1 MNMTIDN
8 LKAGVMEPEA
18 RDKGKEQK
26 YAKDSDH
33 LPEYVKSLIDE
44 KSQAINRLYSRQG
57 DGTLKLN
64 LQDPLFQEA
73 STMYERNYSSTMD
86 DAYPRSIMI
95 NMFFRG
101 DQAAFDEALR
111 DGDIYETENKKK
123 GGKPFYAFTK
133 YRVASEEGKKKD
145 HRLQS
150 SKAVNNAV
158 ADELLQAFQSDLDKK
173 TAHPPS
179 HSHKPVYK
187 PSVHSTPYKPESL
200 ISQILKPYTPRSQK
214 VLGFRVWGLAF
225 FLGFKGEG

>member
-18 RDKGKEQK
+18 RDKGKAQK

-33 LPEYVKSLIDE
+33 LPEYVKSLMDE

-111 DGDIYETENKKK
+111 DGDIYETDNKKK

-150 SKAVNNAV
+150 SKAVNMR
-158 ADELLQAFQSDLDKK
+158 LQTSCCR
-173 TAHPPS
+173 P
-179 HSHKPVYK
+179 
-187 PSVHSTPYKPESL
+187 
-200 ISQILKPYTPRSQK
+200 
-214 VLGFRVWGLAF
+214 FRVTWTKRQPTHPATATNPYINLLYILHLTSPKA
-225 FLGFKGEG
+225 L

>member
-1 MNMTIDN
+1 MAVPRDRVFIRNLVFAASERMIRDLVAATWKEFEHEPYVFCLRDCVARGGCTVVGCTDEWVESEGEAGNTEALKEKQTPKPKAVNKKPAASMSDGATEKEAAPSMNMTIDN

-18 RDKGKEQK
+18 RDKGKAQK

-33 LPEYVKSLIDE
+33 LPEYVKSLMDE

-111 DGDIYETENKKK
+111 DGDI
-123 GGKPFYAFTK
+123 
-133 YRVASEEGKKKD
+133 
-145 HRLQS
+145 L
-150 SKAVNNAV
+150 
-158 ADELLQAFQSDLDKK
+158 
-173 TAHPPS
+173 
-179 HSHKPVYK
+179 
-187 PSVHSTPYKPESL
+187 
-200 ISQILKPYTPRSQK
+200 
-214 VLGFRVWGLAF
+214 
-225 FLGFKGEG
+225 